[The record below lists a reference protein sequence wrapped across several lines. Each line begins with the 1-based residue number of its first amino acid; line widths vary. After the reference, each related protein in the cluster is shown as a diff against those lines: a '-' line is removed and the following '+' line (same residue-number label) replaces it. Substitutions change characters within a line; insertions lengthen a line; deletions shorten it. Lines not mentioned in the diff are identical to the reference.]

1 MYKVK
6 HESLTHTWADEL
18 VSSLLRRPHGLDT
31 SLADL
36 KSLSTA
42 PTILSYLQ

>member
-36 KSLSTA
+36 KSLSRA